1 MPDDIPIVSGAVE
14 HAEHGAHGV
23 KGMLTKRYGPLPGW
37 GWACVIVGGAVIGW
51 RVSHMTGGAASSPG
65 AGLFGDSGSGSGG
78 GSGNKGSLSSPA
90 ITSPGTVQSSGGG
103 GGIGLP
109 LPSYP
114 GLAPSNASQA
124 AAAARLP
131 STPAPTLL
139 APSLAPAPMFAPVAS
154 NAVQPATTARGALTP
169 VADTGWDGSNF
180 PGPAWADPANWEGGA
195 YVPDRAVVPTYN
207 NDFPD
212 SLPNVTAWGDPR
224 SYEQQYL
231 DYYGAGSAGGAP
243 AQGGPIPA
251 YNAET
256 PDASLGVVPWYNAPQ
271 EPTIQ
276 LQGNAVGHTVDAGD
290 SWGGAG
296 SIGEPVYAGGGGG
309 GGSW

>member
-1 MPDDIPIVSGAVE
+1 MPDNIPIVSGAVE

-65 AGLFGDSGSGSGG
+65 ASLFGGSDSGSGGG

-114 GLAPSNASQA
+114 GLAPSA
-124 AAAARLP
+124 AAASRPPNAPVLV
-131 STPAPTLL
+131 TQPAPLNV
-139 APSLAPAPMFAPVAS
+139 PAAIAS
-154 NAVQPATTARGALTP
+154 NPVQPSFTARGALTP

-231 DYYGAGSAGGAP
+231 DYYGAGSGGGP

-251 YNAET
+251 YNVDT
-256 PDASLGVVPWYNAPQ
+256 PDASLGAVPWYNAPQ

-276 LQGNAVGHTVDAGD
+276 LQGNAVGVTQPDAGD
-290 SWGGAG
+290 PWGGQG